1 MSSISNLKGVIVP
14 QGKIVE
20 NSIVINDL
28 TYCVQRVVNFNVIVF
43 PKNGHM
49 CLEIDCVNYDNR
61 KKIKEFMKDHGFK
74 SVELFIKLFTNYFF
88 IDTDRC
94 LGRFKVV
101 VIDENYRIFGTL

>member
-1 MSSISNLKGVIVP
+1 MSSTSNLKIVIVP
-14 QGKIVE
+14 QDKIVG

-43 PKNGHM
+43 PKNGHL
-49 CLEIDCVNYDNR
+49 CLEIDYVNYDNR
-61 KKIKEFMKDHGFK
+61 KKIKEFLNDCGFK
-74 SVELFIKLFTNYFF
+74 SVELFMKIFRNYFF

-101 VIDENYRIFGTL
+101 VIDDNYRIFGTL